1 MGRELRK
8 MGYCS
13 WLVSCRLFW
22 LNLRARWGREKCLA
36 QRLGIAM
43 YLVKS
48 VAVVIGIK
56 KIYQF
61 AAASAAVAWWLR
73 QRACTAKALVRSHKG
88 AKCFLLLA
96 TKLAFVS

>member
-22 LNLRARWGREKCLA
+22 LNLRVRWGRGKCLA
-36 QRLGIAM
+36 QRLGRAT

-48 VAVVIGIK
+48 VAVVIGI
-56 KIYQF
+56 
-61 AAASAAVAWWLR
+61 
-73 QRACTAKALVRSHKG
+73 
-88 AKCFLLLA
+88 
-96 TKLAFVS
+96 